1 MCDRKWWLDCE
12 EREEERVCIS
22 LQQGAAAMDEFIY
35 IVECIYTQMQV
46 FSFYVFPQ
54 YCAISKIQQ
63 NHFFTVESTS
73 YKS

>member
-1 MCDRKWWLDCE
+1 
-12 EREEERVCIS
+12 
-22 LQQGAAAMDEFIY
+22 MDEFIY